1 MSDNVVN
8 LSDFKSHKREE
19 ELGSVINKDFGGCLQ
34 HAMWN
39 LIHLPVQGRTKAFS
53 WISNYSGD
61 MKGYNN
67 FIKIINVNFE
77 SFIRQLDV
85 LKLYLYRNTIEFTCI
100 HLEEEDTSMI
110 VASIKD
116 VSDVT
121 KTVMKFTFTW
131 YENSKAIDL
140 VRSISLGKY
149 KVLRTSDHLN
159 FSNLNVNQL
168 VNVDLPEAAFCYGP
182 EMVLKYENN
191 ESILTYGGVV
201 SRPFINTVQFNH
213 DYFKLV

>member
-1 MSDNVVN
+1 MSGNVVN
-8 LSDFKSHKREE
+8 LSDFKNHRQKE
-19 ELGSVINKDFGGCLQ
+19 ELGEVINRDFSGCLQ
-34 HAMWN
+34 HAIWSI
-39 LIHLPVQGRTKAFS
+39 IHLPMQGRTKSFNC
-53 WISNYSGD
+53 ISNYSGD
-61 MKGYNN
+61 MKGFNN
-67 FIKIINVNFE
+67 FIKIINVSFE

-85 LKLYLYRNTIEFTCI
+85 LKLYLYRNTIEFTCV
-100 HLEEEDTSMI
+100 HLEEENTSMI
-110 VASIKD
+110 VAHVKD

-131 YENSKAIDL
+131 YEDSIVEDL
-140 VRSISLGKY
+140 PRKTSLGKY

-182 EMVLKYENN
+182 EMVLTYEND

-213 DYFKLV
+213 EYFKLV